1 VPGLILHSFYVELV
15 LINLVYSLNLEVLTK
30 SQIFSPDLPK
40 LGLIRAV

>member
-30 SQIFSPDLPK
+30 SQTFSPDLPK